1 MAFERTLVLVKPDGM
16 QRRLAGL
23 IIDRLEATG
32 LEMAA
37 AKVVSVTDELAR
49 KHYALLEGK
58 GYFSKPENFEAL
70 ISFIKGELHNV
81 THHRVIAMV
90 YQGENAVKTVR
101 ATVGDTNPEKAAGGT
116 IRGSFGRITTKNVFE
131 NVIHASGT
139 SEEGERE
146 ISVWFKPEEV
156 IGR

>member
-81 THHRVIAMV
+81 THHLVISML
-90 YQGENAVKTVR
+90 YHGENAV
-101 ATVGDTNPEKAAGGT
+101 
-116 IRGSFGRITTKNVFE
+116 
-131 NVIHASGT
+131 
-139 SEEGERE
+139 
-146 ISVWFKPEEV
+146 
-156 IGR
+156 

>member
-1 MAFERTLVLVKPDGM
+1 MAFERTLILVKPDGM
-16 QRRLAGL
+16 QRKLAGL

-58 GYFSKPENFEAL
+58 GYFADPKNFEAL
-70 ISFIKGELHNV
+70 ISFIKGDLHNV
-81 THHRVIAMV
+81 SHHRVIALV
-90 YQGENAVKTVR
+90 YQGENAV
-101 ATVGDTNPEKAAGGT
+101 N
-116 IRGSFGRITTKNVFE
+116 NVFE

-139 SEEGERE
+139 PEEGERE
-146 ISVWFKPEEV
+146 ISVWFRPDE
-156 IGR
+156 IIPA